1 MKMIR
6 WQPTHHRG
14 TWNNGMDRF
23 FNEFMGRS
31 LGHEGDET
39 PACGSWSPAVNI
51 LEKETEI
58 VITADLPGLK
68 AEDVEVT
75 VDKSVLTVK
84 GERTLEEVAEGETY
98 HRVERSYGCF
108 ERSFSI
114 PESVDAK
121 KIEARF
127 ANGEMTVNLPK
138 RAESKPRSVKVKV
151 ATA

>member
-1 MKMIR
+1 MIR
-6 WQPTHHRG
+6 WQPNHHRG

-23 FNEFMGRS
+23 FNEFTGRS
-31 LGHEGDET
+31 LENVDCET

-51 LEKETEI
+51 LEKENEI

-84 GERTLEEVAEGETY
+84 GERTLEEATEGETY
-98 HRVERSYGCF
+98 HRVERSYGSF

-127 ANGEMTVNLPK
+127 ANGEMTVTLPK